1 MSRANQSFLRTDWS
15 QIERVFY
22 MTAPAPCPYLPHRT
36 ERKLITALDFGDD
49 ESFDQLSWS
58 GFRRSHEIAYR
69 PACPTCNAC
78 KSARIDVARHRPSR
92 TQAKIMRRNADLS
105 RSVQPARCSTEH
117 WTLFDGYIRHRHGD
131 SEMALMT
138 PDDLRMMIE
147 QTTVE
152 SGLLEWRDAE
162 GSLRACMLFD
172 VMADGFSAVY
182 SFFDTEDTRR
192 SLGTFCILDSVE
204 HLADVGLSKLYL
216 GYWIEGSTTM
226 DYKNRFSGVEVHDKG
241 QWLAVASEPGT
252 S

>member
-1 MSRANQSFLRTDWS
+1 MSRANQSFLRNDWS

-69 PACPTCNAC
+69 PACPSCNAC

-117 WTLFDGYIRHRHGD
+117 WTLFDGYIRNRHGD

-147 QTTVE
+147 QPFSVAARSGQYDVICTVAGGGL
-152 SGLLEWRDAE
+152 SGQAGAVRHGISRALVNFEPD
-162 GSLRACMLFD
+162 LRATLKPHSFLTRD
-172 VMADGFSAVY
+172 PRAVERKKY
-182 SFFDTEDTRR
+182 GRAKARR
-192 SLGTFCILDSVE
+192 SFQF
-204 HLADVGLSKLYL
+204 SK
-216 GYWIEGSTTM
+216 
-226 DYKNRFSGVEVHDKG
+226 R
-241 QWLAVASEPGT
+241 
-252 S
+252 

>member
-36 ERKLITALDFGDD
+36 ERKLITALDFGED
-49 ESFDQLSWS
+49 EAFDQLSWS

-69 PACPTCNAC
+69 PACPSCNAC

-105 RSVQPARCSTEH
+105 RSVQPAQCTTEH
-117 WTLFDGYIRHRHGD
+117 WALFDRYIRNRHGD

-147 QTTVE
+147 QTTVD

-172 VMADGFSAVY
+172 AMADGFPPSI
-182 SFFDTEDTRR
+182 R
-192 SLGTFCILDSVE
+192 SLTPKTPAARWARSAFSMPWSTSPVSASRSSIWATG
-204 HLADVGLSKLYL
+204 SKVRPP
-216 GYWIEGSTTM
+216 WTTRTGFPAWKCM
-226 DYKNRFSGVEVHDKG
+226 TRVSG
-241 QWLAVASEPGT
+241 
-252 S
+252 